1 MHISRNLLFALALTI
16 CFCAALLPFLLSAT
30 GLDSDLQCVDGDYS
44 CDYDGK
50 TKGPTGQLCMLNK
63 PCEDTTNKTKT
74 TGACAAVKFCTAS
87 SKTDPDINDKPAG
100 GGSNKGQTNSTGGT
114 GPGGQPVQDIP
125 AQGSTQSGA
134 PSGVE
139 GQDTPNTGSNHGAGS
154 QSPTG
159 SPGKPNNS
167 SESSLT
173 TGGQNEPKGNQ
184 QPSWWERFLSSA
196 QDAAVRMFS
205 QPVSQNQNEKS
216 TQAETGTPRAV
227 PYTGFTQNTSGERE
241 AEKLSPP
248 LIAPETPQT
257 QNMDAV
263 AAARQADIASMNQS
277 LEKLQENYESAKEGL
292 EKAQRAWNKAGV
304 FERGNPF
311 SQVNK
316 DLEAAK
322 ELYARTPQP
331 LPEAPSAPQVT
342 DATREALNAAR
353 DASRAQELAQQ
364 PPVTNARQ
372 AEITNLDQGLAY
384 GQQLEKMRLER
395 EALIDMLTTCDSDC
409 SNLQNKI
416 EKLNKDLAVGTPQP
430 APTPQEAA
438 LERWG
443 KLYEANLIAQ
453 GKADAFIEAQTKNL
467 EAISKNLETLRAAP
481 DNQTFTIGKETL
493 SKQDAIARLEQAY
506 KDTENAIE
514 DAETFKQKANDLVS
528 EAYKDQGPQPADLAN
543 NGGTQ
548 QLKPLTQ
555 QYADAQAAA
564 DEAFYRRMMSQ
575 SAADKS
581 LDLQAQILQNGPGIT
596 YRKDKADAFSVIDN
610 LNDSWK
616 ANQVF
621 AQVMQGQETAALAR
635 MESIAQAY
643 ERQNDLSYQG
653 DLAMY
658 RAEMAAAQ
666 AHNDGVSKSEA
677 LALNRE
683 VAQEA
688 RGLDRLQVYSTQNKL
703 ETALEQSGVRQR
715 EYLAKAFADY
725 LSNPSISDK
734 QAVAIS
740 NIVTSSSQDSRDMA
754 IRAQVMSD
762 LAIRYDARLAAS
774 GEREV
779 GTWERFSNSVA
790 TYTGRSIEKY
800 QNTLAK
806 IAGADV
812 FTTNP
817 YEYNASKFVLAEKNL
832 AGIAEGLL
840 PQKLQAAI
848 EARERGEVSAT
859 PLESIQKAGKFI
871 GDPLVQAGK
880 DMFAF
885 GAKNDIPVLSA
896 GAYVA
901 GGISWLAGVTV
912 EGIASVPAS
921 LSYLAGSPAT
931 NADIIAAASLPQ
943 ELSTASQSL
952 RALDAGLNTLIA
964 GQIVAKGVQ
973 LAGARV
979 LGTSGAAAV
988 NWAEEVLARRA
999 TLSEAR
1005 AGLNAAEAAGNAEAV
1020 AAAQRSVYKAA
1031 QAVEEARA
1039 YNNLQKIDERLASQ
1053 TKQYDELVAK
1063 GQGGTSAAKDLQNEI
1078 QVAQR
1083 AKEGLEAKV
1092 ATFTPEKQTLWDRVT
1107 GWFGREEIA
1116 PVARS
1121 AATEGAA
1128 QTEIRLLSAPVRE
1141 AESVAARGS
1150 VAEGAGTRVSVASE
1164 ASPTRPSASL
1174 TETAPTIVPPS
1185 SAQLPASVTTS
1196 GANEA
1201 IRSQIDL
1208 LGTHATAVEA
1218 EARMLANARPSA
1230 PAAQQSAITQME
1242 ADARAIAASYRDA
1255 QSALKVAESYKSGTV
1270 NRAIAEAKLQDAKNS
1285 IDAAGPL
1292 ENRLARLFEEQR
1304 TGIQKQED
1312 AAYKKNL
1319 EKKPEGAVATE
1330 NTPCPPLSAAAITA
1344 VIPCPTAARLEGE
1357 FPEFGW
1363 EKRVAENGI
1372 EWWYQNGKRLGP
1384 VENPNLVPDGYKSV
1398 MQYIRESRIG
1408 RGVAATMSLVQLFAV
1423 PVPGT
1428 ATTLGNAFAHGV
1440 VDIAPVIGDVISN
1453 APSAVFG
1460 GPAYGKSVESLTVQP
1475 NVVSGKGLSLGANQP
1490 AQGALNKPDMVGLSF
1505 EQQKAL
1511 IGKQVLTNV
1520 RASYFGNPQPAPLT
1534 AAGIKYDTNQYVV
1547 SLGSTHWKDE
1557 RIRFGTKV
1565 LVQDS
1570 QGKYPPVVATVV
1582 ERFAV
1587 WDRNALNKEVHVE
1600 LSNAFLNAY
1609 PNLRRDGFMEPS
1621 RGMGINITVLDN
1633 PTDAVAAVY
1642 PARGITY
1649 TGTGPISAEESR
1661 QIIASVRSG
1670 QQPLANTQPL
1680 TTPLQKAVQGEPLTE
1695 PVFLKDRAVTAF
1707 GQRGESAVPAR
1718 APTAFELP
1726 AAFEQKA
1733 TDLVAKLKVDNPTI
1747 TPVQVAAHLVKDG
1760 LDGTRVFESYR
1771 VAVARSFAKAPT
1783 QSEINKAYTPAN
1795 SAIARQTINL
1805 LPSEGVSQLQSFT
1818 RAPGEE
1824 ITVASVRDDYLWE
1837 AYRRSVRKIDSG
1849 GDFTWKDV
1857 TGALNAHKSV
1867 RDYVIGGMSEELR
1880 TNLYAAGKAM
1890 DAAGVPWS
1898 FLAAYRGLER
1908 PAATGAVV
1916 ASSPANSKHYNGGYG
1931 KGNAADLGGAGW
1943 VSAAE
1948 RNQANQKVWGWLAKN
1963 GDKYGLQTNFIANDP
1978 AHVVSRGNSTILKSQ
1993 NATLVADAA
2002 QQRARV
2008 IAAQNITIP
2017 QPTVGPLASGQSFT
2031 RFMQQTAQAVERAVV
2046 QAVEKVELVVAEL
2059 EPPLARVR
2067 QEEPLG
2073 ETRTAALD
2081 SAPVDVDR
2089 APPLTQ
2095 TARGSAEI
2103 QTVAAP
2109 TRRVQDARVP
2119 NVEQVSTGENN
2130 RSSSAV
2136 NDAVAQLEKKMI
2148 DADTA
2153 VQSAQTA
2160 VEKAKSGLA
2169 RAEKELLDT
2178 QELASGIGAAEQKI
2192 QSVQSALSAAL
2203 SLRAQAEKLGATF
2216 SALTPA
2222 RQAIAKVGD
2231 VVTAMR
2237 TLANDP
2243 AMATQKQS
2251 LLNTASA
2258 LKDMQDQ
2265 MQAKLDAYYASGLKI
2280 ADRAADRTGNVI
2292 QSAKSTVSVLK
2303 STVAQQQKAVTTA
2316 KATLVQAEAS
2326 VTAATQAASKI
2337 RTELAEAQKAA
2348 EQTRIAQATIPGQKP
2363 NLQVNSAGEASP
2375 ARVDPN
2381 KAPAELSGA
2390 PKSSAYPTPT
2400 KAPDST
2406 IHSEATQPT
2415 EGIATRGAAEPEHLP
2430 ATELSEQSPGSEI
2443 AIDVPPSVQTPPRE
2457 PFVSSIEESNKRML
2471 DMWEGAKRKISSV
2484 AQSVRE
2490 VLVPGNRLPSGGSEV
2505 AALPPRAPRVPAG
2518 ERPQITVGS
2527 SAPVPTARPQNT
2539 PSPNS
2544 EPQPVSSPVS
2554 LTAGTSPGAGGPTPE
2569 AGGGGAVPPVRRTD
2583 VVFSSNVGGYR
2594 PFAAMPSGT
2603 LALPLLNLCSA
2614 DDSECKTKY
2623 ELPTIAF
2630 TKIKELQEV
2639 RQVRDDGGAKT
2650 ASNTPDP
2657 EEYVERV
2664 RRVSEKLDKYE
2675 ELRKMLC
2682 VNDPTCE
2689 RTKTDAASDP
2699 EKLLASEKKIQE
2711 HKARLARVV
2720 EDLNEYLQRHPE
2732 ALKSWC
2738 TEKDCTPEK
2747 VIERLRAGTLPIS
2760 SVESIVGP
2768 CKEDPLCWNKSQ
2780 TPPTKGIAVSGPV
2793 PAPSTPP
2800 GGGTGE
2806 KAPPGQAV
2814 PPVQTKRPSPV
2825 PRAPEKDPGASVQPP
2840 PNTPPT
2846 PPQIPGNTPPSGAV
2860 PAIGDGIPN
2869 TSAGLGS
2876 QNSSGSLSPFLQLL
2890 NSILKLFVKPQSPS
2904 QNNSSTLSP
2913 QSPQPASLIPLSAS
2927 LFTTDVLVVPGKETK
2942 LVWVSAG
2949 TRSCV
2954 VKKGDNVVASGGS
2967 SGSLPLMLATSS
2979 PFSLRCES
2987 ADGRSVSAE
2996 MTVEVK

>member
-1440 VDIAPVIGDVISN
+1440 VDIAPVIGDVISS
-1453 APSAVFG
+1453 APSVVVG
-1460 GPAYGKSVESLTVQP
+1460 GPAYGKDTELVTTDVTQKISGIIQPQPRLVAGPDGKIDPVAFTKRAQEKVALSSLNGQAPKELQVFGIKKGTPDEWARFFAMIQQQESGHRIAPVNKDGTLKRFPTTPSGGNSFGPGQF
-1475 NVVSGKGLSLGANQP
+1475 NVGQYGLKTWADVNDPDKVIDAYIKVAEQGKLFQYFGSLQRPKETLQHAGWYA
-1490 AQGALNKPDMVGLSF
+1490 
-1505 EQQKAL
+1505 
-1511 IGKQVLTNV
+1511 TNV
-1520 RASYFGNPQPAPLT
+1520 QSKLNIQP
-1534 AAGIKYDTNQYVV
+1534 V
-1547 SLGSTHWKDE
+1547 SL
-1557 RIRFGTKV
+1557 
-1565 LVQDS
+1565 
-1570 QGKYPPVVATVV
+1570 
-1582 ERFAV
+1582 
-1587 WDRNALNKEVHVE
+1587 KE
-1600 LSNAFLNAY
+1600 
-1609 PNLRRDGFMEPS
+1609 
-1621 RGMGINITVLDN
+1621 
-1633 PTDAVAAVY
+1633 
-1642 PARGITY
+1642 
-1649 TGTGPISAEESR
+1649 
-1661 QIIASVRSG
+1661 
-1670 QQPLANTQPL
+1670 
-1680 TTPLQKAVQGEPLTE
+1680 
-1695 PVFLKDRAVTAF
+1695 RAVTAL
-1707 GQRGESAVPAR
+1707 GQGGESIVPALV
-1718 APTAFELP
+1718 PTVFTSP

-1733 TDLVAKLKVDNPTI
+1733 TDLVTKLKADNPTI
-1747 TPVQVAAHLVKDG
+1747 TPVQVAAHLVKNG
-1760 LDGTRVFESYR
+1760 LDETRVFESYR
-1771 VAVARSFAKAPT
+1771 VAVARSLAKAPT

-1795 SAIARQTINL
+1795 SAIARQAANL
-1805 LPSEGVSQLQSFT
+1805 LPADGVSQLQSFT
-1818 RAPGEE
+1818 RAPAKE
-1824 ITVASVRDDYLWE
+1824 ITPASVRDDYLWE
-1837 AYRRSVRKIDSG
+1837 AYQRSVRKIDSG
-1849 GDFTWKDV
+1849 GDFTWKDIA
-1857 TGALNAHKSV
+1857 GALNARKSL
-1867 RDYVIGGMSEELR
+1867 RDYVIGGMSEEIR
-1880 TNLYAAGKAM
+1880 TNLYVAGKAM

-1898 FLAAYRGLER
+1898 FLSAYRGLER
-1908 PAATGAVV
+1908 PAATGKVV
-1916 ASSPANSKHYNGGYG
+1916 ASSPAKSEHYNGGYG

-1948 RNQANQKVWGWLAKN
+1948 RDQANKKVWKWLAQN
-1963 GDKYGLQTNFIANDP
+1963 GYKYGLEADFIDDDP
-1978 AHVVSRGNSTILKSQ
+1978 AHVISRGNSTILKSQ

-2017 QPTVGPLASGQSFT
+2017 QPTVGPLASGESFT
-2031 RFMQQTAQAVERAVV
+2031 RFMQETAQAVERAVV

-2400 KAPDST
+2400 EAPDST

-2415 EGIATRGAAEPEHLP
+2415 KGIAKQGAAESEHLP
-2430 ATELSEQSPGSEI
+2430 ATELSEPSPGSEI